1 MFKRYIANKFLRL
14 YTAHMAHREFKQKT
28 YAEFARI
35 GNALASARRLE
46 LLDLLAQGPR
56 HVDALAA
63 ETDMS
68 VANVSQHL
76 QVLRQARL
84 IEVEREGTKAFY
96 RLADKHVLDL
106 WLTLR
111 SVAEERFAELGQL
124 RREVDLGDEG
134 SLVPRDGLD
143 RLIQDR
149 NAVLLDTRP
158 STEYQ
163 HGHLPAAVSIP
174 IDELPERLHELPQD
188 RPIIAYCRGDYCLFA
203 DEAVA
208 LLREKGFEAHRL
220 EGGWPEWWSED
231 RVVAGERG

>member
-1 MFKRYIANKFLRL
+1 MG
-14 YTAHMAHREFKQKT
+14 HREFKQKI

-35 GNALASARRLE
+35 GNALGSARRLE
-46 LLDLLAQGPR
+46 LLDILAQGPR
-56 HVDALAA
+56 HVEALATA
-63 ETDMS
+63 TDMT

-84 IEVEREGTKAFY
+84 VESEREGTKALY

-111 SVAEERFAELGQL
+111 SVAEERLAELGQL
-124 RREVDLGDEG
+124 KREVDIDNDE
-134 SLVPRDGLD
+134 SPLPRDELD
-143 RLIQDR
+143 RLVQDR
-149 NAVLLDTRP
+149 NAVLIDTRP
-158 STEYQ
+158 STEYE
-163 HGHLPAAVSIP
+163 HGHLPDAVSIP

-203 DEAVA
+203 DEAVK

-220 EGGWPEWWSED
+220 DGGWPEWWSED
-231 RVVAGERG
+231 RAVVAEEA

>member
-1 MFKRYIANKFLRL
+1 
-14 YTAHMAHREFKQKT
+14 MAHREFKRKI

-35 GNALASARRLE
+35 GNALGSARRLE

-56 HVDALAA
+56 HVEALAI

-84 IEVEREGTKAFY
+84 VEAEREGTKALY

-111 SVAEERFAELGQL
+111 SVAQERFADVGQL
-124 RREVDLGDEG
+124 RRQVDIYDEDA
-134 SLVPRDGLD
+134 LVPRDELE

-149 NAVLLDTRP
+149 NAVLIDTRP
-158 STEYQ
+158 SREYE
-163 HGHLPAAVSIP
+163 HGHLPEAISMP
-174 IDELPERLHELPQD
+174 MDELPKRLHELPQD

-208 LLREKGFEAHRL
+208 LLREKGFEAQRL
-220 EGGWPEWWSED
+220 EGGWPEWWAED
-231 RVVAGERG
+231 RAVAGGGKG

>member
-1 MFKRYIANKFLRL
+1 
-14 YTAHMAHREFKQKT
+14 MAHREFKQKI

-35 GNALASARRLE
+35 GNALGSARRLE

-56 HVDALAA
+56 YVEALAK

-84 IEVEREGTKAFY
+84 VEAERTGTKAIY
-96 RLADKHVLDL
+96 KLADKQVLDL
-106 WLTLR
+106 WLMLR
-111 SVAEERFAELGQL
+111 SVAEERLAEVGQL
-124 RREVDLGDEG
+124 RREVDIDEEN
-134 SLVPRDGLD
+134 SLVPRDELD
-143 RLIQDR
+143 RLLQDR
-149 NAVLLDTRP
+149 KAVLLDTRP
-158 STEYQ
+158 STEFQ
-163 HGHLPAAVSIP
+163 HGHLPEAISMP

-231 RVVAGERG
+231 RAVVAEEA

>member
-1 MFKRYIANKFLRL
+1 
-14 YTAHMAHREFKQKT
+14 MAHREFKRKI

-46 LLDLLAQGPR
+46 LLDILAQGPR
-56 HVDALAA
+56 HVEALAT

-84 IEVEREGTKAFY
+84 VEAEREGTKALY

-111 SVAEERFAELGQL
+111 SVAEERLADLGQL
-124 RREVDLGDEG
+124 RREVDVYDGEPP
-134 SLVPRDGLD
+134 VPRDELE
-143 RLIQDR
+143 RLVQDR
-149 NAVLLDTRP
+149 NAVLIDTRP
-158 STEYQ
+158 SGEYE
-163 HGHLPAAVSIP
+163 HGHLPEAISMP
-174 IDELPERLHELPQD
+174 MDELPERLHELPRD

-220 EGGWPEWWSED
+220 DGGWPEWWAED
-231 RVVAGERG
+231 RAVAGSPGVA

>member
-1 MFKRYIANKFLRL
+1 
-14 YTAHMAHREFKQKT
+14 MAHREFKRKI

-35 GNALASARRLE
+35 GNALGSARRLE

-56 HVDALAA
+56 HVEALAI

-84 IEVEREGTKAFY
+84 VDAEREGAKALY

-111 SVAEERFAELGQL
+111 SVAEERFADLGQF
-124 RREVDLGDEG
+124 RREVDVYDED
-134 SLVPRDGLD
+134 SLVPRDELESLIRD
-143 RLIQDR
+143 RT
-149 NAVLLDTRP
+149 AVLIDTRP
-158 STEYQ
+158 TREYE
-163 HGHLPAAVSIP
+163 HGHLPEAISMP
-174 IDELPERLHELPQD
+174 MDELPKRLHELPQD

-220 EGGWPEWWSED
+220 EGGWPEWWAED
-231 RVVAGERG
+231 RAVAGGG

>member
-1 MFKRYIANKFLRL
+1 
-14 YTAHMAHREFKQKT
+14 MAHREFKQKI

-35 GNALASARRLE
+35 GNALGSARRLE

-56 HVDALAA
+56 HVEALAN

-84 IEVEREGTKAFY
+84 VEAERTGTKALY

-111 SVAEERFAELGQL
+111 SVAEDRLAELGQL
-124 RREVDLGDEG
+124 RREVDIDKEN
-134 SLVPRDGLD
+134 SLVPRDELE

-149 NAVLLDTRP
+149 KAVLLDTRP
-158 STEYQ
+158 SAEFQ
-163 HGHLPAAVSIP
+163 HGHLPEAISMP

-231 RVVAGERG
+231 RAIVGKEER

>member
-1 MFKRYIANKFLRL
+1 
-14 YTAHMAHREFKQKT
+14 
-28 YAEFARI
+28 
-35 GNALASARRLE
+35 
-46 LLDLLAQGPR
+46 
-56 HVDALAA
+56 
-63 ETDMS
+63 MS

-84 IEVEREGTKAFY
+84 VEAERTGTKALY

-111 SVAEERFAELGQL
+111 SVAEDRLAELGQL
-124 RREVDLGDEG
+124 RREVDIDNEN
-134 SLVPRDGLD
+134 SLVPRDELEL
-143 RLIQDR
+143 LIQDR
-149 NAVLLDTRP
+149 KAVLLDTRP
-158 STEYQ
+158 SEEFQ
-163 HGHLPAAVSIP
+163 HGHLPEAISMP

-231 RVVAGERG
+231 RTVVAEEG

>member
-1 MFKRYIANKFLRL
+1 
-14 YTAHMAHREFKQKT
+14 MAHREFKRKI

-35 GNALASARRLE
+35 GNALGSARRLE

-56 HVDALAA
+56 HVEALAT

-84 IEVEREGTKAFY
+84 VEAEREGTKALY

-111 SVAEERFAELGQL
+111 SVAQERFADVGQL
-124 RREVDLGDEG
+124 RREVDVYDED
-134 SLVPRDGLD
+134 SLVPRDELE

-149 NAVLLDTRP
+149 NAVLIDTRP
-158 STEYQ
+158 SREYE
-163 HGHLPAAVSIP
+163 HGHLPEAISMP
-174 IDELPERLHELPQD
+174 MDELPKRLHELPQD

-220 EGGWPEWWSED
+220 EGGWPEWWAED
-231 RVVAGERG
+231 RAVAGGGY

>member
-1 MFKRYIANKFLRL
+1 
-14 YTAHMAHREFKQKT
+14 MAHREFKRKI

-35 GNALASARRLE
+35 GNALGSARRLE

-56 HVDALAA
+56 HVEALAI

-84 IEVEREGTKAFY
+84 VEAEREGTKALY
-96 RLADKHVLDL
+96 RLADKQVLDL
-106 WLTLR
+106 WLMLR
-111 SVAEERFAELGQL
+111 SVAEKRFADLGQL
-124 RREVDLGDEG
+124 RRDVDVYDDG
-134 SLVPRDGLD
+134 SLVPRDALE

-149 NAVLLDTRP
+149 NAVLIDTRP
-158 STEYQ
+158 SREYEY
-163 HGHLPAAVSIP
+163 GHLPEAISMP
-174 IDELPERLHELPQD
+174 IDELPMRLHELPQD

-220 EGGWPEWWSED
+220 KGGWPEWWAED
-231 RVVAGERG
+231 RAVASGGRG

>member
-1 MFKRYIANKFLRL
+1 MP
-14 YTAHMAHREFKQKT
+14 YTTRMAHREFKRKI

-35 GNALASARRLE
+35 GKALGSARRLE

-56 HVDALAA
+56 HVEALAI

-84 IEVEREGTKAFY
+84 VEAEREGTKALY
-96 RLADKHVLDL
+96 RIADKHVLDL
-106 WLTLR
+106 WLRLR
-111 SVAEERFAELGQL
+111 SVAEERLADLGQL
-124 RREVDLGDEG
+124 RREVDVYDED
-134 SLVPRDGLD
+134 SLVPRDALE
-143 RLIQDR
+143 RLIRGR
-149 NAVLLDTRP
+149 NAVLIDTRP
-158 STEYQ
+158 SSEYE
-163 HGHLPAAVSIP
+163 HGHLPAAISMP
-174 IDELPERLHELPQD
+174 MDELRNRLHELPQD

-220 EGGWPEWWSED
+220 EGGWPEWWAED
-231 RVVAGERG
+231 RAVAGSGEA